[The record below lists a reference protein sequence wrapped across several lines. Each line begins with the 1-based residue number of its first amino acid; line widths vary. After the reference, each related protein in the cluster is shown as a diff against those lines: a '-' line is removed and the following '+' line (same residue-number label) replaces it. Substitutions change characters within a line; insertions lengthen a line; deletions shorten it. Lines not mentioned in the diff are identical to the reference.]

1 VKIRMMMEFSDVTRA
16 AAAASSSR
24 HRRSRLSRVCDVP
37 TNIAR
42 LGHRL
47 IVSHMSTPRARF
59 RRLLRSCVTRHR
71 VQETSNEEREVE
83 FQNNAQQEEQR
94 VIESTEDEQDVAHKE
109 EEEEEEII
117 EHKEEEIEEKEE
129 EETPPTTRPDYL
141 TRLRNAIRAGQ
152 QDIALALAY
161 ESPPTLRNNEIVRAL
176 LNSDWF
182 GAVYSATPE
191 SERLG
196 TMPTVTFLSTISNTS
211 DNVDVGR
218 SILNAINAG
227 SILQHEVRSILSIDL
242 SEILSHS
249 SPLDLIEMR
258 LNGSAYGSRP
268 VSSDTLKKLK
278 QYSFCADHDCAM
290 SCTICMETF
299 SKSQKVIELPC
310 NHVFHSGCISKW
322 FEAKNTCPN
331 CRLVIDDERSTC

>member
-1 VKIRMMMEFSDVTRA
+1 MYTIHHKLSDHSLQHPSIISIHTFDSLRRKIDENRFRTRFQSLERSNSHTHTHTGIRMMMEFSDVTRA

-71 VQETSNEEREVE
+71 VQETPNDEREVE
-83 FQNNAQQEEQR
+83 VQNDAQQEEQR
-94 VIESTEDEQDVAHKE
+94 DIESTEHVQEEDEQDVAHKE
-109 EEEEEEII
+109 EEEEE
-117 EHKEEEIEEKEE
+117 KEEEIEEKEE

-182 GAVYSATPE
+182 GA
-191 SERLG
+191 
-196 TMPTVTFLSTISNTS
+196 
-211 DNVDVGR
+211 
-218 SILNAINAG
+218 G
-227 SILQHEVRSILSIDL
+227 S
-242 SEILSHS
+242 
-249 SPLDLIEMR
+249 P
-258 LNGSAYGSRP
+258 
-268 VSSDTLKKLK
+268 
-278 QYSFCADHDCAM
+278 
-290 SCTICMETF
+290 
-299 SKSQKVIELPC
+299 
-310 NHVFHSGCISKW
+310 
-322 FEAKNTCPN
+322 
-331 CRLVIDDERSTC
+331 